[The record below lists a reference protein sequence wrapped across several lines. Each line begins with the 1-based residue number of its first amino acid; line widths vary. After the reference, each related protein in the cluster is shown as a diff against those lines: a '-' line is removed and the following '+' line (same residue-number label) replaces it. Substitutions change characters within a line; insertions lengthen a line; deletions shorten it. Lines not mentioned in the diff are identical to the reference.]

1 MNKEVFPKKIALA
14 EAATRLRQANNE
26 LSSAKTQMKEVID
39 GLAILENN
47 LNNTMIKKNELETKN
62 QLCVDRMDRALRLVD
77 GLANERKRWKELI
90 VNYKVTKLN
99 SIIYLTCNQV
109 VIIIIS

>member
-1 MNKEVFPKKIALA
+1 MALA
-14 EAATRLRQANNE
+14 EATTRLQQANGE
-26 LSSAKTQMKEVID
+26 LFSAQMQMKEVMD

-47 LNNTMIKKNELETKN
+47 LSNTMDKKNELEAKN

-90 VNYKVTKLN
+90 VDYKVT
-99 SIIYLTCNQV
+99 II
-109 VIIIIS
+109 

>member
-1 MNKEVFPKKIALA
+1 MALA
-14 EAATRLRQANNE
+14 EATTRLQQANGD
-26 LSSAKTQMKEVID
+26 LFSAQMQMKEVMD

-47 LNNTMIKKNELETKN
+47 LSNTMDKKNELEAKN

-90 VNYKVTKLN
+90 VDYKVT
-99 SIIYLTCNQV
+99 II
-109 VIIIIS
+109 